1 VLNGSGVL
9 AERANTF
16 FKVPSG
22 LILFMP
28 SIEGRDLVQSSG
40 RCAAR
45 RGAGPSHRARHVDA
59 QGPSPLRCS
68 RPGWTAA
75 WHACAP
81 S

>member
-1 VLNGSGVL
+1 
-9 AERANTF
+9 
-16 FKVPSG
+16 
-22 LILFMP
+22 MP